1 MLLKK
6 ISEMNMFL
14 KNIISDIGGLFQFI
28 SIQV

>member
-6 ISEMNMFL
+6 ISEMNMFS

>member
-6 ISEMNMFL
+6 ISEMNMFS
-14 KNIISDIGGLFQFI
+14 KNIISDIGELFQFI